1 VRRALT
7 LAVLLAAPAA
17 SLAAVALDVSVE
29 WLARDS
35 DAVVRGTVTSRAAAW
50 AGDGKKIFTTVRV
63 RVSEV
68 WAGSAP
74 GNAELELV
82 VPGGEVGE
90 WGQRVS
96 GAPAFADGEEVVV
109 FLRRDGKAAFRVN
122 GLALGKFRVEA
133 GQARPTVDQVH
144 RVGPAPPRG
153 ERTVEPMPLEELS
166 RRVRGARR

>member
-1 VRRALT
+1 MRRALP
-7 LAVLLAAPAA
+7 LAVLLLVPAA

-35 DAVVRGTVTSRAAAW
+35 DAVVRGTVTAREAAW
-50 AGDGKKIFTTVRV
+50 AGDGKKIFTTVRL

-68 WAGSAP
+68 WAGSAR
-74 GNAELELV
+74 GNTEVEVV

-90 WGQRVS
+90 WGQRVA
-96 GAPAFADGEEVVV
+96 GAPVFAEGEEVVV
-109 FLRRDGKAAFRVN
+109 FLRRDGPAAFRVN
-122 GLALGKFRVEA
+122 GLALGKFTVES
-133 GQARPTVDQVH
+133 GEARPTVDQVH

-166 RRVRGARR
+166 RRVRGVRR